1 MERRFPNIGKFALLI
16 SVSQFLGILLN
27 GILGWFPAGIIGTGA
42 RGEKFHLLQYL
53 RQSLNLPYKDN
64 GFWSDAGVLTGQ
76 EYAMLLLMIGTLV
89 IAVIGL
95 RARPS
100 ISGPQKQSIEDQ
112 QAQLESGQVSVSRP
126 GGLSVV
132 NPTTAAIV
140 SSIVGKE
147 GAPAAE
153 IIADALG
160 EMTAVALEMGV
171 DDELIKGQIIQ
182 ESVDDS
188 TIDSRFTTKVG
199 DQEDDIFD
207 LTGTGILTT
216 SIDDNDELGWLDD
229 SDAVEDEPDV
239 LVFDPTSS
247 SDEPTLPELPTVKA
261 TTKTVE
267 PISPP
272 TVKAVAPPVV
282 KAVAPPVVEA
292 VATPVVETV
301 APPPAVEM
309 VSDDSSP
316 NYLKRKEAQF
326 GSMPRRPSG
335 LPKAAVFD
343 IEMNSWT
350 LFGRPVEESKSSTVV
365 STKPS
370 SSGTSAPA
378 VQTKA
383 RKAPALPSI
392 PTSNKKNQ
400 NTPRLPNIPQI

>member
-282 KAVAPPVVEA
+282 EA

-378 VQTKA
+378 VQTNA
-383 RKAPALPSI
+383 RKAPTLPSI